1 MKPFT
6 PKKKHGPEY
15 FIQKDI
21 ISYLRTRE
29 WLVKPTHGSMFQS
42 GFPDLFATHK
52 RYGMRWVEVKN
63 LKNYRFTPAQLE
75 WFPQIVAH
83 GTGIWIL
90 TAATDAEYD
99 KLFKDCNW
107 WQFLKL

>member
-1 MKPFT
+1 MKPFV

-15 FIQKDI
+15 YIQKDI
-21 ISYLRTRE
+21 ISFLRTRE
-29 WLVKPTHGSMFQS
+29 WLVKPTHGSMYQS

-52 RYGMRWVEVKN
+52 RYGARWIEVKN
-63 LKNYRFTPAQLE
+63 ALSYSFTPAQLE
-75 WFPQIVAH
+75 WFPQFVAH

-90 TAATDAEYD
+90 VAATEAEYE

-107 WQFLKL
+107 WQYLKL